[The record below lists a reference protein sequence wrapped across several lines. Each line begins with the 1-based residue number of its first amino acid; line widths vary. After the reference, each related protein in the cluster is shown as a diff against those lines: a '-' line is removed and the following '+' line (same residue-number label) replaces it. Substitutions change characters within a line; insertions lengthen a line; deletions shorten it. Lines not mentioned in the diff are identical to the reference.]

1 MPMRKEVWRQL
12 DPAAHKEGLSLANR
26 GILCAI
32 LVSSLVAI
40 LQTEPTI
47 EALSPLGFSLFER
60 LIGLVFLVEYVL
72 RLWAEGEDPRY
83 KGIVGR
89 IRYALTA
96 AALIDLIA
104 LLPSLLIPGTTNLT
118 LLRTFRLLRILR
130 LARLGRFSQAM
141 RDLGEA
147 VRARREELLLSLML
161 AGMVLIFSAG
171 AMYLIEGPDSPAQF
185 GSIPRA
191 LWWSICTLTTVGYGD
206 VYPHTV
212 LGKICSGLTS
222 IAGIGLIAMPTGILA
237 AAFSQAFQKSHSASH
252 HSRPK
257 EVLRE

>member
-1 MPMRKEVWRQL
+1 MHVRTKVWQQV
-12 DPAAHKEGLSLANR
+12 DPAAYDEEGLSPANR
-26 GILCAI
+26 GVLCLI

-47 EALSPLGFSLFER
+47 EVLAPGAFALSER
-60 LIGLVFLVEYVL
+60 LFGAVFLVEYVV

-83 KGIVGR
+83 RGIVGR
-89 IRYALTA
+89 VRYALTPA
-96 AALIDLIA
+96 AVIDLIA
-104 LLPSLLIPGTTNLT
+104 LLPSLLMPSMANLT

-130 LARLGRFSQAM
+130 LARLGRFSHAM
-141 RDLGEA
+141 RNLAEA
-147 VRARREELLLSLML
+147 VHDRREELLLSLML
-161 AGMVLIFSAG
+161 AGMVLVFSAG
-171 AMYLIEGPDSPAQF
+171 AMYVIEGQDSPQQF

-206 VYPHTV
+206 VYPHTI

-237 AAFSQAFQKSHSASH
+237 AAFSQAFQKTHKAKPPQSG
-252 HSRPK
+252 
-257 EVLRE
+257 